1 MRSIK
6 VKMILYIGALL
17 IVVCTGLGIVSYI
30 SCYTALGDNTI
41 TIMPQIAEQGAI
53 LIESRL
59 ETQMQK
65 VNAIA
70 NRDIIKDTNSTW
82 EEKKSILEQDIKE
95 NEYFKIGIATPDGKL
110 KFSNGSISDISDKDY
125 FKRVM
130 SGQEAVSD
138 PIINKIDK
146 SMIIEYAAPIRN
158 GNDIIGAVIAVV
170 DGNKLSEIT
179 DMITIGKTGSAFMIN
194 KQGVTIAHKSRDL
207 VLNMDNDFENVK
219 KDPSLKPIV
228 EIEKQMVKGKSG
240 VGEYLYNG
248 VSKYVS
254 YHNINGTDWS
264 LAVTVPKSEL
274 LTGLQSLTI
283 RIIFAGILF
292 LLISLSIAYFISIS
306 ISKPIISLTG
316 HLKSISTGDFTKQ
329 APVKLMKMT
338 DELGDLAKS
347 ANVMQESI
355 KDLVNGVINESKTV
369 NESATNVQANISELD
384 SQIEDVSVIIEELS
398 SGMEETA
405 ASTQEI
411 NAMSSEIGQAVES
424 IAKRAQ
430 EGAKE
435 ASEISQ
441 RAEQLKNNALV
452 SQDIAQSTR
461 LDIGQKLRDAIAQA
475 KAIEQITVLSD
486 SILQITAQTNL
497 LALNAAIEAAR
508 AGEAGKG
515 FSVVADEIRK
525 LAEGSRDTVNKIQN
539 ITKQAISSVENL
551 AQSSEQVLDF
561 IQTQVINDYI
571 SMVDTGEQF
580 YKDANHINL
589 LVADFSATS
598 EELLASILN
607 LSQAIDEISTA
618 NNESSSGT
626 QNIAQKTSIASENTN
641 AVVKLAS
648 LTKESSV
655 RLIVLIRRVIIY

>member
-6 VKMILYIGALL
+6 VKMIIYIGALL

-30 SCYTALGDNTI
+30 SCYTALGENAR
-41 TIMPQIAEQGAI
+41 TIMPQIAEQGAV

-59 ETQMQK
+59 EAQLQK
-65 VNAIA
+65 VNGIA
-70 NRDIIKDTNSTW
+70 DRDIIRDVSGTW
-82 EEKKSILEQDIKE
+82 EGKKSILEQDAKE
-95 NEYFKIGIATPDGKL
+95 NEYLKIGIATPDGEL
-110 KFSNGSISDISDKDY
+110 KFSDESLSDISDMDY
-125 FKRVM
+125 FKKAM

-146 SMIIEYAAPIRN
+146 SMMIVYAVPIRN
-158 GNDIIGAVIAVV
+158 GNDIIGAVIAVR

-179 DMITIGKTGSAFMIN
+179 DMITIGKTGASFMIN
-194 KQGVTIAHKSRDL
+194 KQGVTIAHKNRDL
-207 VLNMDNDFENVK
+207 VINMDNDFENVET
-219 KDPSLKPIV
+219 DPSLQPLV
-228 EIEKQMVKGKSG
+228 EIEKQMTEGKSG
-240 VGEYLYNG
+240 VGEYSYNG

-254 YHNINGTDWS
+254 YHNINGTEWS
-264 LAVTVPKSEL
+264 LAVAVPKSEM
-274 LTGLQSLTI
+274 LTGLQSLTTG
-283 RIIFAGILF
+283 IIFAAAIF
-292 LLISLSIAYFISIS
+292 LLISLGIAYLISIS
-306 ISKPIISLTG
+306 ISRPIMALTG
-316 HLKSISTGDFTKQ
+316 HLKNISTGDFTKQ
-329 APVKLMKMT
+329 APAKLMKMT

-347 ANVMQESI
+347 ANLMQESI

-369 NESATNVQANISELD
+369 DESATNVQANISELD
-384 SQIEDVSVIIEELS
+384 SQIEDVSAITEELS
-398 SGMEETA
+398 SGMEETS
-405 ASTQEI
+405 ASAQEM
-411 NAMSSEIGQAVES
+411 NVMSSEIEQAVES
-424 IAKRAQ
+424 IAQKAQ

-435 ASEISQ
+435 AFEISQ
-441 RAEQLKNNALV
+441 RAEQLKNNALA

-461 LDIGQKLRDAIAQA
+461 SDVDQKLRDAIAQV

-486 SILQITAQTNL
+486 SILQIASQTNL

-525 LAEGSRDTVNKIQN
+525 LAESSRDTVNEIQN
-539 ITKQAISSVENL
+539 ITNQVISSVENL

-580 YKDANHINL
+580 YKDANYINS

-607 LSQAIDEISTA
+607 LTKVINEISKA
-618 NNESSSGT
+618 NNESASGT
-626 QNIAQKTSIASENTN
+626 QDIAQKACIVSEKTN
-641 AVVKLAS
+641 SVVKLAS
-648 LTKESSV
+648 LTKESSMKLME
-655 RLIVLIRRVIIY
+655 LISRFKL

>member
-1 MRSIK
+1 
-6 VKMILYIGALL
+6 
-17 IVVCTGLGIVSYI
+17 
-30 SCYTALGDNTI
+30 
-41 TIMPQIAEQGAI
+41 
-53 LIESRL
+53 
-59 ETQMQK
+59 
-65 VNAIA
+65 
-70 NRDIIKDTNSTW
+70 
-82 EEKKSILEQDIKE
+82 
-95 NEYFKIGIATPDGKL
+95 
-110 KFSNGSISDISDKDY
+110 
-125 FKRVM
+125 
-130 SGQEAVSD
+130 
-138 PIINKIDK
+138 
-146 SMIIEYAAPIRN
+146 
-158 GNDIIGAVIAVV
+158 
-170 DGNKLSEIT
+170 
-179 DMITIGKTGSAFMIN
+179 
-194 KQGVTIAHKSRDL
+194 
-207 VLNMDNDFENVK
+207 
-219 KDPSLKPIV
+219 
-228 EIEKQMVKGKSG
+228 
-240 VGEYLYNG
+240 
-248 VSKYVS
+248 
-254 YHNINGTDWS
+254 
-264 LAVTVPKSEL
+264 
-274 LTGLQSLTI
+274 
-283 RIIFAGILF
+283 
-292 LLISLSIAYFISIS
+292 
-306 ISKPIISLTG
+306 
-316 HLKSISTGDFTKQ
+316 
-329 APVKLMKMT
+329 MKMT

-655 RLIVLIRRVIIY
+655 RLMELISRFKI